1 MLANI
6 LFKKIFLL
14 LALAAGITL
23 QSNNGPAATAKENKV
38 LVFAKTNGY
47 HHESIAAGLVAI
59 QKLGQENKFAVDTTT
74 DSLQI
79 SDANLKQ
86 YKVIVFLSTTGKV
99 LGT

>member
-23 QSNNGPAATAKENKV
+23 QTNNGPAGSNKEKKI

-47 HHESIAAGLVAI
+47 HHESIAEGMLAI
-59 QKLGQENKFAVDTTT
+59 QKLGMENKFAVDTTT
-74 DSLQI
+74 DSLMI

-86 YKVIVFLSTTGKV
+86 YSVIRIPEYHR
-99 LGT
+99 